1 MAKIKSKERVI
12 EYSRD
17 FKVKIVQLT
26 EQLNINAIAIAEVL
40 DLHPVMVYR
49 WRQEYR
55 EGKLTSKP
63 TRKVSMALDKKT
75 SPPLSQERRS
85 ENERLKREN
94 ARLKKENLLLKKWQR
109 YLADVRQKNSDS

>member
-12 EYSRD
+12 EYSKD

-26 EQLNINAIAIAEVL
+26 EQLNIEAIAIADVL
-40 DLHPVMVYR
+40 GLHPVMVYR

-55 EGKLTSKP
+55 EGKLKTNP

-75 SPPLSQERRS
+75 TPPLSPQKRS
-85 ENERLKREN
+85 ENEQLKREN
-94 ARLKKENLLLKKWQR
+94 ARLKKENQLLKKWQG
-109 YLADVRQKNSDS
+109 YLTEVRQKNSDS

>member
-1 MAKIKSKERVI
+1 MAKIHSKERVI
-12 EYSRD
+12 EYSKD

-26 EQLNINAIAIAEVL
+26 EQLNIQAIDIAEVL

-55 EGKLTSKP
+55 EGKLKANP
-63 TRKVSMALDKKT
+63 TRKVNMALDKKT
-75 SPPLSQERRS
+75 SPPLSAQKRS

-94 ARLKKENLLLKKWQR
+94 ARLKRENQLLKKWQG
-109 YLADVRQKNSDS
+109 YEPPPNW